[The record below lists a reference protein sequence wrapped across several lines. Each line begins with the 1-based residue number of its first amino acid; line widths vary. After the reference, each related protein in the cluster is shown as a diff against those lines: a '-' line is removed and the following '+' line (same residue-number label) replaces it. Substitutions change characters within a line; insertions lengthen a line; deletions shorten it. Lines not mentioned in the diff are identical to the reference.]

1 MYDIVFLSRLIPAE
15 IEHEVNQ
22 KSVNLMEGAAI
33 AWQRHIVQGI
43 EENNKRLLKLINSL
57 PVHAYP
63 GGYSDAFIRESTF
76 AHTEGAEIA
85 SLSYIQE
92 ELEKMN
98 SK

>member
-63 GGYSDAFIRESTF
+63 GGYSDAFIRESKSLYRLD
-76 AHTEGAEIA
+76 ELKA
-85 SLSYIQE
+85 SGMRYWRL
-92 ELEKMN
+92 
-98 SK
+98 